1 MSRGF
6 DAEHDEMY
14 KLEQEPDS
22 HGGGDP
28 ENFFEDEEDSPY
40 PEVRASV
47 SNFDDPEMPCLTFRA
62 MLLGISFTL
71 LGAAANTYFYL
82 RYPAPLL
89 TPIVVQ
95 IITYPLGAGLARILP
110 VTLYDTPKWLQKIG
124 APSYWSL
131 NPGPFNIKEHSVI
144 IIMANV
150 SIAPSFTQSML
161 LALDKFYE
169 IKTGFGY
176 DILLLLSVNTVG
188 FSFAGF
194 CRRFLIWPAALI
206 WPQTLVTCTL
216 LNTFHAE
223 DDDAASG
230 SLTRYRYFLYVFFG
244 ALVWYI
250 VPGYLFIGLSAFSWV
265 CWIAPS
271 KSNITHE
278 RLWSLQLIRPFSFA
292 SQSRRQSALW
302 RCYRSRHEQHNLRLV
317 TNCIHRFASNRTL
330 VGYCK
335 YLRWLHCPHLAFR
348 AYHVLYQC
356 ENSTTILQT
365 ISH

>member
-1 MSRGF
+1 MVPILVFRRLYDADGRPLSRMYDG
-6 DAEHDEMY
+6 EHDGMY
-14 KLEQEPDS
+14 KLEQAPES
-22 HGGGDP
+22 HGDHDP

-62 MLLGISFTL
+62 MLLGVTFTL

-110 VTLYDTPKWLQKIG
+110 VTLYDTPKWLQKMG

-131 NPGPFNIKEHSVI
+131 NPGPFNIKEHTVI

-150 SIAPSFTQSML
+150 GIAPSFTQSML

-271 KSNITHE
+271 KLKYRSHLLHICPLLTLNLIFKQI
-278 RLWSLQLIRPFSFA
+278 RWSISF
-292 SQSRRQSALW
+292 SAL
-302 RCYRSRHEQHNLRLV
+302 LP
-317 TNCIHRFASNRTL
+317 
-330 VGYCK
+330 G
-335 YLRWLHCPHLAFR
+335 
-348 AYHVLYQC
+348 
-356 ENSTTILQT
+356 
-365 ISH
+365 